1 MPTTTR
7 KSVAAQAVAELD
19 DLNFKLARGQ
29 RLLQRVK
36 NEDVQIA
43 TADKEVVFRED
54 KTTLYRYKP
63 TGAKRTIDVPVL
75 VAYGQVGRYTMT
87 DLQAD
92 RLMLRNLLAPCVD
105 VYAVNWGNPKRSDRW
120 PTFEDYVDGYL
131 DECVG
136 FICREHSLPAINL
149 LGICEGGVFS
159 LCHAALYPG
168 RVKNLFLTSP
178 RSTSTRTRPKAAS
191 TAACSTPSTT
201 RRSC

>member
-1 MPTTTR
+1 MPCSR
-7 KSVAAQAVAELD
+7 FGGGRQALA
-19 DLNFKLARGQ
+19 KLSDFNLKMTRGQ
-29 RLLQRVK
+29 AMLRRLK
-36 NEDVQIA
+36 DEDVQIA
-43 TADKEVVFRED
+43 TAERQVVFRQD
-54 KTTLYRYKP
+54 KVTLYRYTP
-63 TGAKRTIDVPVL
+63 TAERSLQVPVL